1 MYIYYGIIIFFLIIY
16 LLVPEKFLKIED
28 RSLHQKFTT
37 DHIPPALGG
46 YFLILTLFFNN
57 QIDLTQKF
65 LFFLI
70 FLSGTLSD
78 FKILNSPTF
87 RLVFQTLIILIF
99 VYLTDLYLEN
109 TKIIFLDNLLENFY
123 FNLFFCYFCIVILVN
138 GTNFIDGLNGLVSGY
153 YAIVVFLL
161 HFTGISSEIV
171 NFQFVTLLI
180 FVLFLMSLLNLFNK
194 IYIGDSGSY
203 LIGFF
208 MAFYL
213 ITIYLYNQNLSPFFI
228 ILLIWYPCFE
238 ILFSIF
244 RKYKLSVSPFS
255 PDNSHL
261 HQLLFKY
268 LSKKISFKKN
278 YINNFSSVLI
288 LFYNFLIILISL
300 NDISNTKFQVLLI
313 IINIFVYIISYFFIK
328 KKLLIFR

>member
-28 RSLHQKFTT
+28 RNLHQKFTT

-109 TKIIFLDNLLENFY
+109 TKIIFLDA
-123 FNLFFCYFCIVILVN
+123 
-138 GTNFIDGLNGLVSGY
+138 D
-153 YAIVVFLL
+153 
-161 HFTGISSEIV
+161 
-171 NFQFVTLLI
+171 
-180 FVLFLMSLLNLFNK
+180 
-194 IYIGDSGSY
+194 
-203 LIGFF
+203 
-208 MAFYL
+208 
-213 ITIYLYNQNLSPFFI
+213 
-228 ILLIWYPCFE
+228 
-238 ILFSIF
+238 
-244 RKYKLSVSPFS
+244 
-255 PDNSHL
+255 
-261 HQLLFKY
+261 
-268 LSKKISFKKN
+268 
-278 YINNFSSVLI
+278 
-288 LFYNFLIILISL
+288 
-300 NDISNTKFQVLLI
+300 
-313 IINIFVYIISYFFIK
+313 
-328 KKLLIFR
+328 

>member
-1 MYIYYGIIIFFLIIY
+1 MYIYYGIIIFLLIIY
-16 LLVPEKFLKIED
+16 LLIPQKFLKLVD
-28 RSLHQKFTT
+28 RNPHQKFVT
-37 DHIPPALGG
+37 DYMPPTLGG

-57 QIDLTQKF
+57 QIDLIQKF

-78 FKILNSPTF
+78 FKVINSPTF
-87 RLVFQTLIILIF
+87 RLVFQTLIVLIF
-99 VYLTDLYLEN
+99 VNLTNLYLEN
-109 TKIIFLDNLLENFY
+109 TRILFLDHLLENSY

-138 GTNFIDGLNGLVSGY
+138 GTNFIDGLNGLASGY
-153 YAIVVFLL
+153 YAIIIFLL
-161 HFTGISSEIV
+161 HCTGISSEIV
-171 NFQFVTLLI
+171 SYNFISLLI
-180 FVLFLMSLLNLFNK
+180 FVLVLLLVLNLFNK
-194 IYIGDSGSY
+194 IYLGDSGSY

-238 ILFSIF
+238 ILFSIS
-244 RKYKLSVSPFS
+244 RKSNLSISPFS

-261 HQLLFKY
+261 HQLLFNY
-268 LSKKISFKKN
+268 LSKKMNFKKN
-278 YINNFSSVLI
+278 YINNFSSILI
-288 LFYNFLIILISL
+288 LLYNFFVILISI

-313 IINIFVYIISYFFIK
+313 IVNIFVYLILYFFLK
-328 KKLLIFR
+328 KKFLIFR

>member
-28 RSLHQKFTT
+28 RNLHQKFTT